1 MKKLVLAVVVAAS
14 AALSQSPMDGHLPG
28 EQHFRQA
35 GVAVR
40 LVGADSILVTVGAS
54 SEDLQ
59 NTVHVYP
66 YGETPDEDTASFRLF
81 ENRLEVY
88 LQERI
93 PVRVDGKRVFL
104 KVTQW
109 KPGGTGRDDRL
120 DMSSL
125 YVRNL
130 FVTLGG
136 KLPPHSKMLDI
147 TTNMWVERRD
157 AAETVVQY
165 SFFQDRQ
172 ALRRLW
178 THREKTVRFPLTA
191 DSLAAMRKNPPAP
204 LERTAEDYDD
214 DDHSGHSH

>member
-1 MKKLVLAVVVAAS
+1 MKKLVLSVMVAVS

-28 EQHFRQA
+28 EQHFHQA
-35 GVAVR
+35 GIAVR

-59 NTVHVYP
+59 NTVHVFP

-88 LQERI
+88 LQERV

-120 DMSSL
+120 DMPSL

-130 FVTLGG
+130 FITLGG
-136 KLPPHSKMLDI
+136 KLPPDSKMLDI
-147 TTNMWVERRD
+147 TANLWLERRD

-178 THREKTVRFPLTA
+178 THREKTIRFPLTA
-191 DSLAAMRKNPPAP
+191 DSLAAMRKNPPPP
-204 LERTAEDYDD
+204 LPRTVMDEED
-214 DDHSGHSH
+214 HAGHGH